1 MKTLVKTIKFYSDG
15 TYEEVVPEVEGKP
28 QDLVAE
34 DLDAIFGV
42 PTASTRIKVNVA
54 VYTVAK
60 RLYANADRDYYNK
73 AISIVTQY
81 QKVSRPT
88 TCDKLYRQLELTS
101 SAYQKLVIAAIEK
114 DQVKP
119 YRDKLLQFSGTY
131 TGDDDSELINRFIAD
146 KSR

>member
-1 MKTLVKTIKFYSDG
+1 MKTLVKTINFYSDG
-15 TYEEVVPEVEGKP
+15 TYEEVVPVVEANP
-28 QDLVAE
+28 HDLVTE

-81 QKVSRPT
+81 QNVSRPT
-88 TCDKLYRQLELTS
+88 TCDKLYRQLELSS

-114 DQVKP
+114 NQVAP
-119 YRDKLLQFSGTY
+119 YKDKLLQFSGTY
-131 TGDDDSELINRFIAD
+131 TGDDDSELINRFVTNN
-146 KSR
+146 SL

>member
-60 RLYANADRDYYNK
+60 RLYANADRDY
-73 AISIVTQY
+73 